1 MEPPRKKQKRG
12 GIKQRIAR
20 AKEAEWAVHNFEGSS
35 TLAAL
40 LLSLFAWGF
49 FSPQRVQEIAARAV
63 QDIENAANN
72 PSVIEELKILQSLG
86 TKGKYSNKMHG
97 QLMERIEW
105 VSRLPKGYKFQI
117 PLRGFRQTCSQ
128 MMLLPHELF
137 SVIYHSYK
145 AVWSKT
151 VAPSVDTVKKFWHAV
166 RLHPQMQD
174 HPMKAK
180 PSWNERTVPI
190 AVHGDGVPI
199 VGVGKAWSRMMT
211 HYSWYSLIGQGKTS
225 STLMWIWAFYDRLK
239 VGDVTHGTLHEFYKI
254 LHWSFLCLA
263 EGKWPSHDPYGK
275 AQLDFHKPS

>member
-1 MEPPRKKQKRG
+1 
-12 GIKQRIAR
+12 
-20 AKEAEWAVHNFEGSS
+20 
-35 TLAAL
+35 
-40 LLSLFAWGF
+40 
-49 FSPQRVQEIAARAV
+49 
-63 QDIENAANN
+63 
-72 PSVIEELKILQSLG
+72 
-86 TKGKYSNKMHG
+86 
-97 QLMERIEW
+97 
-105 VSRLPKGYKFQI
+105 
-117 PLRGFRQTCSQ
+117 

-225 STLMWIWAFYDRLK
+225 SMLMWIWAFYDRLK

-275 AQLDFHKPS
+275 AQLDYHKPS